1 MNPPTTAVDTE
12 VAELPS
18 VEAKMAYLALQ
29 MVDTDMVL
37 KLASAIITRR
47 VQQRTPEQVARLL
60 TARGDAAKPLI
71 ERRSGPSI
79 STAEA
84 AERLATSDET
94 IRKRV
99 ERGMYIGYPDL
110 SKKER
115 LRLPQWQFSG
125 PRDVHAWVEPLVQ
138 AFGNNGWAL
147 LDFLTIPRT
156 GKIGEKTFDEES
168 FLARLQAGDIQLVLD
183 AAHRANPQ

>member
-1 MNPPTTAVDTE
+1 MNPATTAVDTE

-29 MVDTDMVL
+29 MVDNDMVL
-37 KLASAIITRR
+37 QLARAIIMRR
-47 VQQRTPEQVARLL
+47 THQRTPDQVAALL

-84 AERLATSDET
+84 AERVGASDET
-94 IRKRV
+94 IRKRI
-99 ERGMYIGYPDL
+99 ERGLYVGYPDL

-115 LRLPQWQFSG
+115 MRLPQWQFSG
-125 PRDVHAWVEPLVQ
+125 PREVHAWVEPLIQ

-156 GKIGEKTFDEES
+156 GTIGGKMFDAEP

-183 AAHRANPQ
+183 AAQRANPE

>member
-1 MNPPTTAVDTE
+1 MNHATTTVDTE

-29 MVDTDMVL
+29 MVDTDTAL
-37 KLASAIITRR
+37 QLLRALITRR
-47 VQQRTPEQVARLL
+47 SHQRTPEQVAGLL

-84 AERLATSDET
+84 AERLGASDET
-94 IRKRV
+94 IRKRI
-99 ERGMYIGYPDL
+99 ERGLYIGYPDL

-115 LRLPQWQFSG
+115 MRLPQWQFSG
-125 PRDVHAWVEPLVQ
+125 PRDVHVWVESLIQ

-156 GKIGEKTFDEES
+156 GTIGGRVFDTEPL
-168 FLARLQAGDIQLVLD
+168 LARLQAGDLQLVLD
-183 AAHRANPQ
+183 AAQRANPE